1 MNFEY
6 NILNLLAV
14 VKTGTTL
21 KASYTYLADGTKL
34 RVADASGN
42 GFYYSGSLT
51 HVKNSA
57 GIQLEGATTASGR
70 VLVGTGSRTG
80 NDIRYF
86 LTDHL
91 GSVRAIVDQSGTVK

>member
-1 MNFEY
+1 MLFYLNFEY
-6 NILNLLAV
+6 NVLNLLSAV
-14 VKTGTTL
+14 KSGTTL

-57 GIQLEGATTASGR
+57 GIQLEGATTSSGR
-70 VLVGTGSRTG
+70 ILVAAGSQ
-80 NDIRYF
+80 
-86 LTDHL
+86 
-91 GSVRAIVDQSGTVK
+91 SVPRFVTS